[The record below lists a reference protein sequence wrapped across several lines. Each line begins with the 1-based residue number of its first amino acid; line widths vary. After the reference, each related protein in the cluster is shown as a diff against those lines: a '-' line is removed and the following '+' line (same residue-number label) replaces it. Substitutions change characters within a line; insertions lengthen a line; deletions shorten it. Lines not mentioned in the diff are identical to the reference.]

1 MSIELWI
8 FRFRF
13 HKLRIVDFWH
23 TGTLAKSQ
31 NAKNWELRSMRY
43 SFFFYLQYYW
53 ASTLSWVMAELPLL
67 ANWRCRCYQGLGKG
81 CVNNTI
87 HLLRSFRILFFKIF
101 WKLKFWVGQKS
112 SRNLIFMSLTWKNS
126 IRDIRDMPKTKRQT
140 SKR

>member
-1 MSIELWI
+1 MSFEFSDSDFINCELLT
-8 FRFRF
+8 F
-13 HKLRIVDFWH
+13 D
-23 TGTLAKSQ
+23 TLAHWPK
-31 NAKNWELRSMRY
+31 AKTLKTENWDLWDTH
-43 SFFFYLQYYW
+43 FFFLP
-53 ASTLSWVMAELPLL
+53 TILLSIYTELSYGWVAFACELALPLL
-67 ANWRCRCYQGLGKG
+67 SRRLGKG

-112 SRNLIFMSLTWKNS
+112 SRNLIFMSLTWKDS